1 MKKTLS
7 TIITMLLAALIL
19 TGCNTTE
26 QSVPQHNN
34 PTTSEAPTN
43 EQSITTSTS
52 EELTQSITPVKP
64 DAAQSLTPSDIRI
77 ASGRYYITADLTGQ
91 VLTDDGNLWDY
102 TQTLIADAPS
112 YHNEP
117 VFVYFN
123 TNNTPDDVTDDE
135 IISIVL
141 DRMTKIYD
149 ELEVSLSASFELDRD
164 GNNIRIQ
171 SLKPV
176 Q

>member
-7 TIITMLLAALIL
+7 TIITMLLATLIL
-19 TGCNTTE
+19 TGCNTTA
-26 QSVPQHNN
+26 QTITFVPQHNN

-52 EELTQSITPVKP
+52 EELTQS
-64 DAAQSLTPSDIRI
+64 LTPSNIRI

-102 TQTLIADAPS
+102 TQELIADAPS

-117 VFVYFN
+117 IFVYFN

-135 IISIVL
+135 IISVVL

-149 ELEVSLSASFELDRD
+149 ELEVSLSEAFELDRD

>member
-7 TIITMLLAALIL
+7 TIITMLLTALIL

-43 EQSITTSTS
+43 E
-52 EELTQSITPVKP
+52 
-64 DAAQSLTPSDIRI
+64 QSLTPSDIRI

-123 TNNTPDDVTDDE
+123 TNNTPDDIADDE

-149 ELEVSLSASFELDRD
+149 ELEVSLSTSFELDRD